1 MFYQTSSKCDDDDDD
16 DIQLKEIAETATS
29 IEQYY
34 KKPMDIEFCFYD
46 ETLFILQAR
55 PITRLIPIPDGRK

>member
-1 MFYQTSSKCDDDDDD
+1 M
-16 DIQLKEIAETATS
+16 KEIAETATS

-46 ETLFILQAR
+46 NTLFILQAR
-55 PITRLIPIPDGRK
+55 PITHLIPIPDGRKW